1 MAKTYLDIV
10 KYMVLA
16 KFSIDGLVDKPDI
29 IGAVFGQ
36 TEGLLGDDLDLRELQ
51 KNGKI
56 GRIEI
61 EVQQG
66 GSKTFGKLFLPASL
80 DRVETCILG
89 AAVEAVDRVGP
100 FEAQFQIE
108 KVEDTRAE
116 KRRKI
121 LDRAKTLLSQ
131 LLSTE
136 IPDSKE
142 LAELV
147 QSEVKI
153 SEISTYGPEQLP
165 AGPEVGKSN
174 EVIMVEGRADVIT
187 LLRNDINNAIAIGGA
202 TSNIPKSIINLANE
216 KEVTVFVDG
225 DRGGDMVIR
234 SLLNVAEI
242 DFVAKAPDGK
252 EVEELTRKE
261 VIKGLR
267 TRIPVDQYL
276 GLDKNRH
283 IHQGGVHTDR
293 SERRNNSSQQR
304 EQQPS
309 YQGGQQF
316 ARDQSPRDQQPS
328 PYQRDRD
335 QQPQPQQAP
344 QQQTSGVRESFEDS
358 SEKPYIKDLRSNS
371 SEQQER
377 TEIRRIES
385 VPLQREAPRESGAVT
400 KPILESALLG
410 QLANGLVELSGT
422 LRSRV
427 YAPDGSVIKEVAIRE
442 LLNFLQ
448 DTKGAYAIVLDG
460 VITQRLVEISL
471 EKGIKAVYGIRAN
484 PMPRRHPELILYT
497 KEQGKLE

>member
-1 MAKTYLDIV
+1 MVIIVAKTYLDIV

-36 TEGLLGDDLDLRELQ
+36 TEGLLGDELDLRELQ
-51 KNGKI
+51 KSGKI

-61 EVQQG
+61 EVSQS
-66 GSKTFGKLFLPASL
+66 GSKTYGKLYLPASL

-121 LDRAKTLLSQ
+121 LDRAKFLIKQ

-136 IPDSKE
+136 IPDSRE

-147 QSEVKI
+147 QSEVKS
-153 SEISTYGPEQLP
+153 SELVSFGPENLP
-165 AGPEVGKSN
+165 AGPDVGKSN

-187 LLRNDINNAIAIGGA
+187 LLRNDITNAIAIGGA
-202 TSNIPKSIINLANE
+202 TSNIPKTIINLANE
-216 KEVTVFVDG
+216 KEITMFVDG

-261 VIKGLR
+261 VIKALR
-267 TRIPVDQYL
+267 TRIPIDQYL
-276 GLDKNRH
+276 GIDRPK
-283 IHQGGVHTDR
+283 HQGQQNHHDDR
-293 SERRNNSSQQR
+293 RDERRETREKETREIHIPKEPQSEAPQTPQQR
-304 EQQPS
+304 T
-309 YQGGQQF
+309 
-316 ARDQSPRDQQPS
+316 
-328 PYQRDRD
+328 
-335 QQPQPQQAP
+335 QQAGRS
-344 QQQTSGVRESFEDS
+344 QNDIFNEI
-358 SEKPYIKDLRSNS
+358 EKPYIKDLRS
-371 SEQQER
+371 
-377 TEIRRIES
+377 IEEHDETPELQKIET
-385 VPLQREAPRESGAVT
+385 VPLQNEPIEQV
-400 KPILESALLG
+400 KPVLESVLLA
-410 QLANGLVELSGT
+410 QLANGLVELSGS

-427 YAPDGSVIKEVAIRE
+427 YSSNGSIIKEVPIRE
-442 LLNFLQ
+442 LLTTLQ
-448 DTKGAYAIVLDG
+448 ETRGAYAIVLDG
-460 VITQRLVEISL
+460 VITQRLVELSL
-471 EKGIKAVYGIRAN
+471 EKGIKAIYGIRAN
-484 PMPRRHPELILYT
+484 PMPKRHSELILYT